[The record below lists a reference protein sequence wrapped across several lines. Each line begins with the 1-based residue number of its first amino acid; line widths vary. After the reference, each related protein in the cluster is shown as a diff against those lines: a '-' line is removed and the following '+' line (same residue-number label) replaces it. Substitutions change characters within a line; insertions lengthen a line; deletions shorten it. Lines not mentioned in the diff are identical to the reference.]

1 VKPVRDS
8 VAEALQLWKRI
19 PDVVGD
25 YTTAPPYN
33 TKVAQHTN
41 LATGCTVMKE
51 NLFFLLVCCCT
62 CTIAFCMQ
70 TCLLIREEVF
80 LHADKSCFYSFWF

>member
-1 VKPVRDS
+1 MKPVRDS
-8 VAEALQLWKRI
+8 VAEALQLWKCI

-25 YTTAPPYN
+25 YPSAPTYN

-51 NLFFLLVCCCT
+51 NLFFLLVCCT
-62 CTIAFCMQ
+62 CTNALCIASLFPDQ
-70 TCLLIREEVF
+70 SGSLLACR
-80 LHADKSCFYSFWF
+80 

>member
-8 VAEALQLWKRI
+8 VAEALQLWKHI

-25 YTTAPPYN
+25 YTAAPPYN

-51 NLFFLLVCCCT
+51 NLFFLLVCCT
-62 CTIAFCMQ
+62 CTIALCIANLFPDQ
-70 TCLLIREEVF
+70 RGSLLACR
-80 LHADKSCFYSFWF
+80 